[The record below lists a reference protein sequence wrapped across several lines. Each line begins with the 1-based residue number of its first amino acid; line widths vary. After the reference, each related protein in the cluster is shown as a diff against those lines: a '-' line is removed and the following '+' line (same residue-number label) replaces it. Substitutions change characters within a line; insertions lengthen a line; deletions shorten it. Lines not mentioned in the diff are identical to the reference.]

1 MRDFVITT
9 ESNSDL
15 PNSYIRENNIG
26 VIPHYYQ
33 VEDRVYGDGVELSY
47 KEFYDQMRKKKSVST
62 MPSNPIVIERIFREY
77 AEEGKDVLHISFSSA
92 LSPGYE
98 NVQTTA
104 DKVMKEHPDM
114 NILLIDTLSA
124 SLAEALVIMKAVQL
138 KKEGCSLEDTA
149 KALKEFVPHCCVFFT
164 VDDLN
169 HLYRGGRLSK
179 TTAVVGTL
187 ANIKPILY
195 IDDDG
200 KLISLSKSIGRVKS
214 LQMLADLMGEH
225 LGEYKDKQITI
236 GIIHGDCE
244 ADALYLQNYI
254 KDKYG
259 YENFMIQPIGPSI
272 GAHSG
277 PGTVALAFLGDKR

>member
-15 PNSYIRENNIG
+15 SNSYIRENNIG

-47 KEFYDQMRKKKSVST
+47 KEFYDQMRKHKPVST
-62 MPSNPIVIERIFREY
+62 MPSNPIVIERIFRDY

-98 NVQTTA
+98 NVRTTA
-104 DKVMKEHPDM
+104 EKVMKDHPEM
-114 NILLIDTLSA
+114 NILVIDTLSA
-124 SLAEALVIMKAVQL
+124 SLGEALVIMKAVEL
-138 KKEGCSLEDTA
+138 RKEGCSLEDTA
-149 KALKEFVPHCCVFFT
+149 KVLGEFIPHCCVLFT

-200 KLISLSKSIGRVKS
+200 KLVSLSKSIGRVKS

-225 LGEYKDKQITI
+225 LGEYKDEQITI

-259 YENFMIQPIGPSI
+259 YENFMIQPVGPSI

-277 PGTVALAFLGDKR
+277 PGTVALAFLGEKR

>member
-15 PNSYIRENNIG
+15 PNSYIRENHIG

-33 VEDRVYGDGVELSY
+33 VEDRVYGDGVELSC
-47 KEFYDQMRKKKSVST
+47 KDFYDQMRKHKSVST
-62 MPSNPIVIERIFREY
+62 MPSNPIVIERIFQEY
-77 AEEGKDVLHISFSSA
+77 AEDGKDVLHISFSSA

-104 DKVMKEHPDM
+104 DKVMKEHPEM

-195 IDDDG
+195 INDEG
-200 KLISLSKSIGRVKS
+200 KLVSLSKSIGRVKS

-244 ADALYLQNYI
+244 SDALHLQNYI

>member
-26 VIPHYYQ
+26 IIPHYYQ

-62 MPSNPIVIERIFREY
+62 MPSNPTVIERIFQEY

-98 NVQTTA
+98 NVRTTA
-104 DKVMKEHPDM
+104 EKVMKDHPEM
-114 NILLIDTLSA
+114 NILVIDTLSA
-124 SLAEALVIMKAVQL
+124 SLAEALVIMKAVEL
-138 KKEGCSLEDTA
+138 RKEGCSMEDTA
-149 KALKEFVPHCCVFFT
+149 KALGELIPHCCVLFT

-200 KLISLSKSIGRVKS
+200 KLVSLSKSIGRVKS

-225 LGEYKDKQITI
+225 LGKYKDEQITI

-254 KDKYG
+254 KEKYG
-259 YENFMIQPIGPSI
+259 YEDFMIQPIGPSI

-277 PGTVALAFLGDKR
+277 PGTVALAFLGEKR

>member
-15 PNSYIRENNIG
+15 PISYIRENNIG

-92 LSPGYE
+92 LSPGFE

-104 DKVMKEHPDM
+104 EKVMKEHPEM
-114 NILLIDTLSA
+114 NILVIDTLSA
-124 SLAEALVIMKAVQL
+124 SLAEALVIMKAVEL
-138 KKEGCSLEDTA
+138 KKEGCSMEDTA
-149 KALKEFVPHCCVFFT
+149 KILGEFIPHCCVLFT

-200 KLISLSKSIGRVKS
+200 KLVSLSKSIGRVKS

-225 LGEYKDKQITI
+225 LGEYKDEQITI

-254 KDKYG
+254 KEKYG
-259 YENFMIQPIGPSI
+259 YEDFMIQPIGPSI

-277 PGTVALAFLGDKR
+277 PGTVALAFLGEKR